1 MKKILSVMFA
11 LFSATAMYAQSHGN
25 HLMLGVG
32 GSYPQG
38 VETTLSY
45 EHETD
50 YHNAW
55 EYFGT
60 MYLKYKKDEEAG
72 HITSDSFWRNYRAWT
87 VGFAYKPCVNRGRNH
102 HGNVRVG
109 VSCGSDLD
117 KVITAGHIGYEHTY
131 NLYNGWSVFFQ
142 VKEDIVIRCSLRC
155 KNPIIKSNHYEISNK
170 RYHSSGSGHDTD
182 DSHHNS
188 QYLV

>member
-55 EYFGT
+55 EYFGI
-60 MYLKYKKDEEAG
+60 MYLKSLLSRLE
-72 HITSDSFWRNYRAWT
+72 I
-87 VGFAYKPCVNRGRNH
+87 
-102 HGNVRVG
+102 
-109 VSCGSDLD
+109 
-117 KVITAGHIGYEHTY
+117 IGPE
-131 NLYNGWSVFFQ
+131 
-142 VKEDIVIRCSLRC
+142 KARI
-155 KNPIIKSNHYEISNK
+155 
-170 RYHSSGSGHDTD
+170 
-182 DSHHNS
+182 
-188 QYLV
+188 